1 MRARTLLVPASIA
14 LLAAGLALAEP
25 GRAGHRNGRAGMR
38 LDRIA
43 RQLDLTDAQRAR
55 IREIFE
61 EHRDSA
67 LGDAAAKSRASRT
80 ELRSLIH
87 NPAANEQAIRD
98 AAKRASQAEA
108 DLAVERHRALAEA
121 FKVLTPEQQE
131 KAKQLREQR
140 AARRRPTI

>member
-1 MRARTLLVPASIA
+1 MRARTLLIPVSIA
-14 LLAAGLALAEP
+14 LLAGGLAIAGP
-25 GRAGHRNGRAGMR
+25 GRDGHRTGRMGMR
-38 LDRIA
+38 LDRMA

-67 LGDAAAKSRASRT
+67 LGDAAAKSRASRSA
-80 ELRSLIH
+80 LRTLIH
-87 NPAANEQAIRD
+87 DPEANEQAIRD
-98 AAKRASQAEA
+98 AATRASRSDA

-140 AARRRPTI
+140 AARRKPTI